1 MAKYVLGLDLGT
13 SSAHCLLVEPK
24 GRVAA
29 SADVPM
35 QYYPPAG
42 GATLARE
49 FRPGEVLQ
57 DLARSVTE
65 VCQAAHASPRE
76 IASIGITSQG
86 QGMVLLDRDGRESYC
101 GPNIDLR
108 AVFQGAEMDEAS
120 GAEIYRTTGHFP
132 SLMFAP
138 ARVKWFRGHQPEVL
152 DKASSLLSIAGWLGY
167 RLTGQVAATEGLDCE
182 LGLIDLATRKHANC
196 LLERLA
202 FPVELLPPLTEAGQ
216 PIGSLSAE
224 VAEQWRLPAG
234 IPVTLADSDS
244 RCGMLGMGLASNNDA
259 GAVLG
264 WSASVQMLT
273 DSPQLDLDCQR
284 TWAGC
289 YPIDQLYTVDAK
301 LGDAGHAFDWLVRTI
316 GSGQLSHQAAGHL
329 AGEAPRGCDGVA
341 CFLGPGP
348 KTAPRAGLG
357 VGGIFLPTPVTYH
370 EPAPAHIFRGYMESV
385 AYSIKSNM
393 ATAAE
398 VAGQPATAL
407 YLGGGMAR
415 GNLLAKVLS
424 DVLAMPVHRSL
435 QLQVSA
441 LGAASAAWVAV
452 QKYSCMEEAVS
463 QQSREFQELLPEPGP
478 SAEYQGYYQE
488 WLGLYRRLSLES

>member
-13 SSAHCLLVEPK
+13 SSAHCLLVGPK

-29 SADVPM
+29 AADVPM
-35 QYYPPAG
+35 EYYPPAG

-49 FRPGEVLQ
+49 FRPSEVLQ
-57 DLARSVTE
+57 NLGRAVTK
-65 VCQAAHASPRE
+65 VCREAQASPHD

-86 QGMVLLDRDGRESYC
+86 QGTVLLDRDGRELYC

-108 AVFQGAEMDEAS
+108 AVFQGAELDEVS
-120 GAEIYRTTGHFP
+120 GPEIYRTTGHFP

-138 ARVKWFRGHQPEVL
+138 ARVNWFRSHQPEVL
-152 DKASSLLSIAGWLGY
+152 DKASRLLSIAGWLGY

-182 LGLIDLATRKHANC
+182 LGLIDLATRKHAHC
-196 LLERLA
+196 LLEKLE
-202 FPVELLPPLTEAGQ
+202 FPVELLPPLTKAGQ
-216 PIGSLSAE
+216 AIGSLAAGL
-224 VAEQWRLPAG
+224 AEQWGLPAG

-244 RCGMLGMGLASNNDA
+244 RCGLLGMGLALDKDA

-273 DSPQLDLDCQR
+273 DGPRLDLDCR
-284 TWAGC
+284 STWAGC
-289 YPIDQLYTVDAK
+289 YPIGRLYTVDAK

-316 GSGQLSHQAAGHL
+316 GGGQLSHQAADHL

-348 KTAPRAGLG
+348 KTAPQAGLG
-357 VGGIFLPTPVTYH
+357 LGGVFLPTPVTYH
-370 EPAPAHIFRGYMESV
+370 EPTPAHIFRGYFESV
-385 AYSIKSNM
+385 AYSIKSNL
-393 ATAAE
+393 AAVAE

-415 GNLLAKVLS
+415 S
-424 DVLAMPVHRSL
+424 DVLATVLPDVLGIPVNRSL
-435 QLQVSA
+435 QPQVSA
-441 LGAASAAWVAV
+441 LGAASAAWVSAGM
-452 QKYSCMEEAVS
+452 YSCMEESVS
-463 QQSREFQELLPEPGP
+463 QQSHEFQEQLPEPGH
-478 SAEYQGYYQE
+478 SAEYQEYYQD
-488 WLGLYRRLSLES
+488 WLELYRRLSPEA